1 VRWYHTRYH
10 LQSSGWVVCSRLY
23 QSAGEEEAAA
33 VARAA
38 VTVTEMMAIDNLYG
52 LVAGRVVCIA
62 IDAEGK
68 HSVDVE

>member
-1 VRWYHTRYH
+1 
-10 LQSSGWVVCSRLY
+10 
-23 QSAGEEEAAA
+23 
-33 VARAA
+33 

>member
-1 VRWYHTRYH
+1 
-10 LQSSGWVVCSRLY
+10 
-23 QSAGEEEAAA
+23 
-33 VARAA
+33 

-52 LVAGRVVCIA
+52 LVAGRVVYIA

>member
-1 VRWYHTRYH
+1 MAIARDAVA
-10 LQSSGWVVCSRLY
+10 V
-23 QSAGEEEAAA
+23 AA
-33 VARAA
+33 V
-38 VTVTEMMAIDNLYG
+38 MAIGNLYG